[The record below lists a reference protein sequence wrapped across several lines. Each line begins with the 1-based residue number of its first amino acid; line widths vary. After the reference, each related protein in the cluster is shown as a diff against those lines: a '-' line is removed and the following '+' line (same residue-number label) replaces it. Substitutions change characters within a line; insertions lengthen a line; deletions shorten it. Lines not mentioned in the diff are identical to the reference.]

1 MMRICARRQEH
12 RPERDSQ
19 KGTPPRSNLL
29 TGWQRAPKRV
39 ELSVPGDI
47 ADQLRD
53 RLREKRCSGL
63 LRTANHHHTNQ

>member
-1 MMRICARRQEH
+1 M
-12 RPERDSQ
+12 
-19 KGTPPRSNLL
+19 